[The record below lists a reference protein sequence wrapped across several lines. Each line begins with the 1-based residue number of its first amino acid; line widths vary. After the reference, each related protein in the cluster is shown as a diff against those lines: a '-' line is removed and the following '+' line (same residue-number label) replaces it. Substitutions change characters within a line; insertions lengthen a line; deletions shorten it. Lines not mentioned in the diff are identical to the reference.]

1 MNIKSPDFKK
11 TALTVFGTE
20 RSVFSVDVESI
31 DIFGNQHYVVIAC
44 IVMKNK
50 LNFGLAITHPKDK
63 VDKSFGLR
71 LAAER
76 AIRKPYF
83 SLKIN
88 KINWIDSTSIIK
100 STLGI
105 ERKRIN
111 NLINNS
117 FNDSI
122 SHGAEVANDA
132 SVSELSKEYNA
143 TFTPD
148 EWNDLLNAIT
158 MGCDYR
164 NVKDKKAKQKNTDK
178 KTKVYHKRKPI
189 SELKNIP
196 NEVEDYLKKERILK
210 EKKLPKDEESG
221 IYGKEIVDED
231 GNLVGRVYLLGDG
244 GNFTDFFVDLGR
256 FPFFF

>member
-1 MNIKSPDFKK
+1 MNIKSPDFKR
-11 TALTVFGTE
+11 TAMTVFGTE
-20 RSVFSVDVESI
+20 RNVFSVDVEST
-31 DIFGNQHYVVIAC
+31 DIFGKQHYVVIAC
-44 IVMKNK
+44 IVMKDK

-83 SLKIN
+83 SMKIK
-88 KINWIDSTSIIK
+88 KIDWVDATSIIK

-111 NLINNS
+111 SLFNNS
-117 FNDSI
+117 LKESV
-122 SHGAEVANDA
+122 SYGAEVANDA
-132 SVSELSKEYNA
+132 SVSELSKEYND

-148 EWNDLLNAIT
+148 EWDDLLKAIT

-164 NVKDKKAKQKNTDK
+164 NVKQTKQKNTDK
-178 KTKVYHKRKPI
+178 TAKVCSKRKPI

-196 NEVEDYLKKERILK
+196 NKTG
-210 EKKLPKDEESG
+210 LPKDEKSG
-221 IYGKEIVDED
+221 IYRKEIVDED
-231 GNLVGRVYLLGDG
+231 GNLVGRVYLLDGDDV
-244 GNFTDFFVDLGR
+244 DFFVDLGY
-256 FPFFF
+256 FPF

>member
-1 MNIKSPDFKK
+1 MNIKSPDFKR
-11 TALTVFGTE
+11 TVMTVFGTE
-20 RSVFSVDVESI
+20 RSVFSVDVDSF
-31 DIFGNQHYVVIAC
+31 DIFGIRHYVVIAC
-44 IVMKNK
+44 IVMKDK

-83 SLKIN
+83 SMKIK
-88 KINWIDSTSIIK
+88 KINWVDSTSIIK

-111 NLINNS
+111 NLIND
-117 FNDSI
+117 FLKDSI
-122 SHGAEVANDA
+122 SYDVEVVNDA
-132 SVSELSKEYNA
+132 AVTGLCQEYKA

-164 NVKDKKAKQKNTDK
+164 NVKQTERKNTDK
-178 KTKVYHKRKPI
+178 SVKDSKRKPI

-196 NEVEDYLKKERILK
+196 NKTSHPKN
-210 EKKLPKDEESG
+210 EKFNIDENA
-221 IYGKEIVDED
+221 IVDENGD
-231 GNLVGRVYLLGDG
+231 VIGRVFLLDGDDV
-244 GNFTDFFVDLGR
+244 DFFVDLGY
-256 FPFFF
+256 FPF

>member
-1 MNIKSPDFKK
+1 MNIKSPDFKR
-11 TALTVFGTE
+11 TAMTVFGTE
-20 RSVFSVDVESI
+20 RNVFSVDVEST
-31 DIFGNQHYVVIAC
+31 DIFGKQHYVVIAC
-44 IVMKNK
+44 IVMKDK

-83 SLKIN
+83 SIKIK
-88 KINWIDSTSIIK
+88 KIDWVDSSSIIK

-111 NLINNS
+111 SLFNNS
-117 FNDSI
+117 LKESV
-122 SHGAEVANDA
+122 SYGVEVANDA
-132 SVSELSKEYNA
+132 SVSELSKEYND

-148 EWNDLLNAIT
+148 EWDDLLKAIT

-164 NVKDKKAKQKNTDK
+164 NVKSTKQKDNDK
-178 KTKVYHKRKPI
+178 TAKVCSKRKPI

-196 NEVEDYLKKERILK
+196 NKTG
-210 EKKLPKDEESG
+210 LPKDEQSD
-221 IYGKEIVDED
+221 IYIKIVDEN
-231 GNLVGRVYLLGDG
+231 GNLVDKVYLLDSEVA
-244 GNFTDFFVDLGR
+244 DFFVNLGY
-256 FPFFF
+256 FPF

>member
-1 MNIKSPDFKK
+1 MNIKSPDFKR
-11 TALTVFGTE
+11 TAMTVFGTE
-20 RSVFSVDVESI
+20 RNVFSVDVEST
-31 DIFGNQHYVVIAC
+31 DIFGKQHYVVIAC
-44 IVMKNK
+44 IVMKDK

-83 SLKIN
+83 SMKIK
-88 KINWIDSTSIIK
+88 KIDWVDSSSIIK

-111 NLINNS
+111 SLFNNS
-117 FNDSI
+117 LKDSI
-122 SHGAEVANDA
+122 SYGVEVTNDA
-132 SVSELSKEYNA
+132 SVSELSETYND

-148 EWNDLLNAIT
+148 EWDDLLKAIT

-164 NVKDKKAKQKNTDK
+164 NVNQ
-178 KTKVYHKRKPI
+178 TKKRKPI

-196 NEVEDYLKKERILK
+196 NKAKKEHIWDEDYISKYIAF
-210 EKKLPKDEESG
+210 PKDEKSG
-221 IYGKEIVDED
+221 IYRKEKEIVDEN
-231 GNLVGRVYLLGDG
+231 GNVIGRFYLLDGDDV
-244 GNFTDFFVDLGR
+244 DFFVDLGY
-256 FPFFF
+256 FPF

>member
-1 MNIKSPDFKK
+1 MNIKSPDFKR
-11 TALTVFGTE
+11 TAMTVFGTE
-20 RSVFSVDVESI
+20 RNVFSVDVEST
-31 DIFGNQHYVVIAC
+31 DIFGKQHYVVIAC
-44 IVMKNK
+44 IVMKDK

-83 SLKIN
+83 SMKIK
-88 KINWIDSTSIIK
+88 KIDWVDATSIIK

-111 NLINNS
+111 SLFNNS
-117 FNDSI
+117 LKESVSYD
-122 SHGAEVANDA
+122 AEVANDV
-132 SVSELSKEYNA
+132 SVSELSKEYND

-148 EWNDLLNAIT
+148 EWDDLLKAIT

-164 NVKDKKAKQKNTDK
+164 NVKQTKQKNTDK
-178 KTKVYHKRKPI
+178 TAKDSKRKPI

-196 NEVEDYLKKERILK
+196 NEIG
-210 EKKLPKDEESG
+210 LPKDKKF
-221 IYGKEIVDED
+221 YNDKNAIVDENGD
-231 GNLVGRVYLLGDG
+231 VIGRVFLLDGDDV
-244 GNFTDFFVDLGR
+244 DFFVNLGY
-256 FPFFF
+256 FPF

>member
-1 MNIKSPDFKK
+1 MNIKSPDFKR
-11 TALTVFGTE
+11 TAMTVFGTE
-20 RSVFSVDVESI
+20 RNVFSVDVEST
-31 DIFGNQHYVVIAC
+31 DIFGKQHYVVIAC
-44 IVMKNK
+44 IVMKDK

-83 SLKIN
+83 SMKIK
-88 KINWIDSTSIIK
+88 KIDWVDATSIIK

-111 NLINNS
+111 SLFNN
-117 FNDSI
+117 FLKVSI
-122 SHGAEVANDA
+122 SDGTEVVNDA
-132 SVSELSKEYNA
+132 SVSELSKEYND

-164 NVKDKKAKQKNTDK
+164 NVKQTKQKFTNRAA
-178 KTKVYHKRKPI
+178 KVCPKRKLI

-196 NEVEDYLKKERILK
+196 NKTG
-210 EKKLPKDEESG
+210 LPKNEESD
-221 IYGKEIVDED
+221 IYRKEIVDED
-231 GNLVGRVYLLGDG
+231 GNLVGRIYLLDGDDV
-244 GNFTDFFVDLGR
+244 DFFVDLGY
-256 FPFFF
+256 FPF

>member
-1 MNIKSPDFKK
+1 MNIKSPDFKR
-11 TALTVFGTE
+11 TAMTVFGTE
-20 RSVFSVDVESI
+20 RNVFSVDVEST
-31 DIFGNQHYVVIAC
+31 DIFGKQHYVAIAC
-44 IVMKNK
+44 IVMKDK

-83 SLKIN
+83 SMKIK
-88 KINWIDSTSIIK
+88 KIDWVDATSIIK

-111 NLINNS
+111 SLFNNS
-117 FNDSI
+117 LKESVSYD
-122 SHGAEVANDA
+122 AEVANDV
-132 SVSELSKEYNA
+132 SVSELSKEYND

-164 NVKDKKAKQKNTDK
+164 NVKQTKQKFTNRAA
-178 KTKVYHKRKPI
+178 KVCPKRKLI

-196 NEVEDYLKKERILK
+196 NKTG
-210 EKKLPKDEESG
+210 LPKNEESD
-221 IYGKEIVDED
+221 IYRKEIVDED
-231 GNLVGRVYLLGDG
+231 GNLVGRIYLLDGDDV
-244 GNFTDFFVDLGR
+244 DFFVDLGY
-256 FPFFF
+256 FPF

>member
-1 MNIKSPDFKK
+1 MNIKSPDFKR
-11 TALTVFGTE
+11 TAMTVFGTE

-31 DIFGNQHYVVIAC
+31 DIFGNRHYVVIAC
-44 IVMKNK
+44 IVMKDK

-83 SLKIN
+83 SMKIK
-88 KINWIDSTSIIK
+88 KIDWVDVTSIIK

-111 NLINNS
+111 SLLNNS
-117 FNDSI
+117 LKESI
-122 SHGAEVANDA
+122 SDGAEVANDA
-132 SVSELSKEYNA
+132 SVSELSKEYND

-148 EWNDLLNAIT
+148 EWDDLLKAIT

-164 NVKDKKAKQKNTDK
+164 NVKQTKQKNTDK
-178 KTKVYHKRKPI
+178 SVKDSKRKPI

-196 NEVEDYLKKERILK
+196 NEIG
-210 EKKLPKDEESG
+210 LPKDKKF
-221 IYGKEIVDED
+221 YNDKNAIVDENGDVIGKVFLLD
-231 GNLVGRVYLLGDG
+231 GDDVV
-244 GNFTDFFVDLGR
+244 DFFVNLGY
-256 FPFFF
+256 FPF

>member
-20 RSVFSVDVESI
+20 RSVFSVDVEST
-31 DIFGNQHYVVIAC
+31 DIFGKQHYVVIAC
-44 IVMKNK
+44 IVMKDK

-83 SLKIN
+83 SIKIK
-88 KINWIDSTSIIK
+88 KIDWVDSTSIIK

-111 NLINNS
+111 SLFNNS
-117 FNDSI
+117 LKESV
-122 SHGAEVANDA
+122 SYGAEVANDA
-132 SVSELSKEYNA
+132 SVSELSKEYND

-164 NVKDKKAKQKNTDK
+164 NVNQ
-178 KTKVYHKRKPI
+178 TKKRKPI

-196 NEVEDYLKKERILK
+196 NEAKDDLKTNRSLNEDYLSKKIDSPK
-210 EKKLPKDEESG
+210 EDDKNV
-221 IYGKEIVDED
+221 IVDEN
-231 GNLVGRVYLLGDG
+231 GNVIGRFYLLDGDDV
-244 GNFTDFFVDLGR
+244 DFFVDLGY
-256 FPFFF
+256 FPF

>member
-1 MNIKSPDFKK
+1 MNIKSPDFKR
-11 TALTVFGTE
+11 TAMTVFGTE
-20 RSVFSVDVESI
+20 RSAFSVDVDSF
-31 DIFGNQHYVVIAC
+31 DIFGIRHYVVIAC
-44 IVMKNK
+44 IVMKDK

-83 SLKIN
+83 SMKIK
-88 KINWIDSTSIIK
+88 KINWVDSTSIIK

-111 NLINNS
+111 NLIND
-117 FNDSI
+117 FLKDSI
-122 SHGAEVANDA
+122 SYDVEVVNDA
-132 SVSELSKEYNA
+132 AVTGLCQEYKA

-164 NVKDKKAKQKNTDK
+164 NVKQTERKKIDMSAKDS
-178 KTKVYHKRKPI
+178 KRKPI

-196 NEVEDYLKKERILK
+196 NEKG
-210 EKKLPKDEESG
+210 LPKDEKSDNDK
-221 IYGKEIVDED
+221 IAIVDENGDVIGQVFLLD
-231 GNLVGRVYLLGDG
+231 GDDV
-244 GNFTDFFVDLGR
+244 DFFVNLGY
-256 FPFFF
+256 FPF

>member
-1 MNIKSPDFKK
+1 MNIKSPDFKR
-11 TALTVFGTE
+11 TAMTVFGTE
-20 RSVFSVDVESI
+20 RNVFSVDVEST
-31 DIFGNQHYVVIAC
+31 DIFGKQHYVVIAC
-44 IVMKNK
+44 IVMKDK

-83 SLKIN
+83 SIKIK
-88 KINWIDSTSIIK
+88 KIDWVDSSSIIK

-111 NLINNS
+111 SLFNNS
-117 FNDSI
+117 LKESI
-122 SHGAEVANDA
+122 SDGTEVVNDA
-132 SVSELSKEYNA
+132 SVSELSKEYND

-164 NVKDKKAKQKNTDK
+164 NVKQTKQKDTDK
-178 KTKVYHKRKPI
+178 TAKVFTNRAPI

-196 NEVEDYLKKERILK
+196 NKTG
-210 EKKLPKDEESG
+210 LPKDEESD
-221 IYGKEIVDED
+221 IYRKEIVDED
-231 GNLVGRVYLLGDG
+231 GNLVGRIYLLDGDDV
-244 GNFTDFFVDLGR
+244 DFFVDLGY
-256 FPFFF
+256 FPF

>member
-1 MNIKSPDFKK
+1 MNIKSPDFKR
-11 TALTVFGTE
+11 TAMTVFGTE
-20 RSVFSVDVESI
+20 RNVFSVDVEST
-31 DIFGNQHYVVIAC
+31 DIFGKQHYVVIAC
-44 IVMKNK
+44 IVMKDK

-83 SLKIN
+83 SMKIK
-88 KINWIDSTSIIK
+88 KIDWVDATSIIK

-111 NLINNS
+111 SLFNNS
-117 FNDSI
+117 LKESV
-122 SHGAEVANDA
+122 SYGAEVANDA
-132 SVSELSKEYNA
+132 SVSELSKEYND

-148 EWNDLLNAIT
+148 EWDDLLKAIT

-164 NVKDKKAKQKNTDK
+164 NVKQTKQKNTDK
-178 KTKVYHKRKPI
+178 TEKVCLKRKPI

-196 NEVEDYLKKERILK
+196 NKTG
-210 EKKLPKDEESG
+210 LPKDEESD
-221 IYGKEIVDED
+221 IYRKEIVDED
-231 GNLVGRVYLLGDG
+231 GNLVGRIYLLDGDDV
-244 GNFTDFFVDLGR
+244 DFFVDLGY
-256 FPFFF
+256 FPF